1 MSGRFGSGGRLNPN
15 ETRTAQKTIG
25 KEKANR
31 RQQKQDKKRANKKR
45 KSKDNEEDQQQQL
58 LSQRDAQI
66 QEAYKAEEQVKSV
79 KKKKKKKRMRTSTTS
94 LLNETGPVNFDN
106 VNNAMANDKANRMVL
121 QMLESLVVKDR
132 ASAIVTLK
140 LVIGKLRSRI
150 THTTSD
156 PEADGAIVDTL
167 VDVLESTLVFN
178 GGMETDRVV
187 TKKTLL
193 AVVAKA
199 SDDNTPLR
207 RRIEVRVGLTGHA
220 RALRTFRAAKAE
232 FLMIHDMLKS
242 NPKLAREKMV
252 FRAIRFNR
260 VPRDLLCDFWFNCL
274 VRVESKDRK
283 SVV

>member
-1 MSGRFGSGGRLNPN
+1 M
-15 ETRTAQKTIG
+15 
-25 KEKANR
+25 
-31 RQQKQDKKRANKKR
+31 
-45 KSKDNEEDQQQQL
+45 
-58 LSQRDAQI
+58 LS
-66 QEAYKAEEQVKSV
+66 
-79 KKKKKKKRMRTSTTS
+79 T
-94 LLNETGPVNFDN
+94 
-106 VNNAMANDKANRMVL
+106 
-121 QMLESLVVKDR
+121 
-132 ASAIVTLK
+132 IVTLK

-167 VDVLESTLVFN
+167 VDVLESTLVFK

-199 SDDNTPLR
+199 SADNTSLT

-260 VPRDLLCDFWFNCL
+260 VPRDLLRDFWFKCL
-274 VRVESKDRK
+274 VRVESNKTQPRTCRWIDDNGVPHMETHVYQSIQYDIDDALLILK
-283 SVV
+283 VSTVSVVKVFFLVLFFQKKKINFFNF